1 MTAVR
6 PILHLRCAAVCRGG
20 LGNWEM
26 MARDL
31 IDGASFGPD
40 ALRVIGRAFDEA
52 WVSIAG
58 NFSREQVAGARLRLA
73 NAVLSAANEQ
83 SRDVEALKRRALEAM
98 RARP

>member
-1 MTAVR
+1 
-6 PILHLRCAAVCRGG
+6 
-20 LGNWEM
+20 M

-58 NFSREQVAGARLRLA
+58 NFSTEQVAGARLRLA
-73 NAVLSAANEQ
+73 NAVLSASNEQ